1 MQEIREGLREAAHRA
16 RFSFMEGSAMMTRKL
31 ACFLV
36 AFLFLGFAISTHW
49 AQDDSSERRGRLRQH
64 YEDLERQIRQ
74 IRSDQARLLLEAAN
88 KIQLAESDNLRQQAA
103 SLEQRAQSLWYEQTG
118 ILREGDRI
126 TRADAASGGKPGIRR
141 RLQFLD
147 VVLSKLR
154 NEKRR
159 LERKAS
165 NVVKL
170 EDGAALRRQADQME
184 DRIRYLETERTR
196 WQGELNRQRP

>member
-1 MQEIREGLREAAHRA
+1 
-16 RFSFMEGSAMMTRKL
+16 MTRKPVCFVL
-31 ACFLV
+31 AL
-36 AFLFLGFAISTHW
+36 LFLGLTIPANW
-49 AQDDSSERRGRLRQH
+49 AQDGDAERRGQLRQR

-74 IRSDQARLLLEAAN
+74 IRSDQARLLREAAN
-88 KIQLAESDNLRQQAA
+88 KVQIAEGNNLRQQAA
-103 SLEQRAQSLWYEQTG
+103 SLEQRAQSLWHEQTG

-154 NEKRR
+154 NEKQR

-184 DRIRYLETERTR
+184 DRIRYLETDRTY
-196 WQGELNRQRP
+196 WQGEFNRYRP